1 MVAFTPADIGKLPV
15 AVYERMDDIPV
26 DHRGILL
33 LWVLTVDDVFDVL
46 EWRVIPG
53 KETLL
58 DDGKPVLVQTSV
70 MAVLLETVYLGLKAF
85 EEVSSARMMRT
96 GRLVEGTHMELSNTE
111 DTDVVGWVSMAKGT
125 FDHLGVAVAPTASV
139 VTFTRPVSIRD
150 PRSKVKHDFHSGD
163 EVEMHPSGSA
173 IRTLEWGNGKTMD
186 TGHLS
191 WIHLDPARITDYIE
205 DGTLVPK

>member
-1 MVAFTPADIGKLPV
+1 MAIIQD
-15 AVYERMDDIPV
+15 
-26 DHRGILL
+26 
-33 LWVLTVDDVFDVL
+33 
-46 EWRVIPG
+46 
-53 KETLL
+53 
-58 DDGKPVLVQTSV
+58 KPR
-70 MAVLLETVYLGLKAF
+70 VYLGLTAF